1 MLELKGT
8 NTCKQRLMKVCSLR
22 HPIQVGTQSINRSR
36 RRIHETST
44 GSAKLF
50 EDAAR
55 EEAEEQ
61 LNPKRVVD
69 AASAIASEHA
79 NWTGEE
85 STHDAVLRMLVD
97 KYKPLRTGMVRRAD
111 EKLKDAPPQPSS
123 RNTTVPY
130 PATQPLLPSIEGHR
144 PWHTTFKPPS
154 TQTASVR
161 LGQFTGIR
169 PRIVKSPADKENG
182 GNAARESK
190 RKSETVERLVKAR
203 ESTLD
208 YRLGIQGSSF
218 SRPNPVSLKGWT
230 NMIEDKIEVCTSK
243 PVMPA

>member
-1 MLELKGT
+1 
-8 NTCKQRLMKVCSLR
+8 MKVHFLR
-22 HPIQVGTQSINRSR
+22 HPFQVGTQSVNRSL
-36 RRIHETST
+36 RRIHESST

-50 EDAAR
+50 ADAAR

-69 AASAIASEHA
+69 AASATAREHA

-97 KYKPLRTGMVRRAD
+97 KYKPLRTGTVRLAD

-123 RNTTVPY
+123 RNTAA
-130 PATQPLLPSIEGHR
+130 PARSAKQPLLPSIEGHR

-161 LGQFTGIR
+161 TGQFTSMR
-169 PRIVKSPADKENG
+169 PRIVKSPADQEN
-182 GNAARESK
+182 ASRETK

-208 YRLGIQGSSF
+208 YRLGIQGSPLSR